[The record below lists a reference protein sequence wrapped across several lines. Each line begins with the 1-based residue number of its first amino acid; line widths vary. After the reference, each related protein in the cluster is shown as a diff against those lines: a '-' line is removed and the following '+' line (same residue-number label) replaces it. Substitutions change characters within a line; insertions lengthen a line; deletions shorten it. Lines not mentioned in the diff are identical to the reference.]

1 MFYDQDSAQDG
12 QSNDQS
18 EPVQDSAEQE
28 TADTVLD
35 GDYWT
40 ESQELSALMSAR
52 NERPVT

>member
-18 EPVQDSAEQE
+18 EPAQSDAVQE

-52 NERPVT
+52 NERSVT